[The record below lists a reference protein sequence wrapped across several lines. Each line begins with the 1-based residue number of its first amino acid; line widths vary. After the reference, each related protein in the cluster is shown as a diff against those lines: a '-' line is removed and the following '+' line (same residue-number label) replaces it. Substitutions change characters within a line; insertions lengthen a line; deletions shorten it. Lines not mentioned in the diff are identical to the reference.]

1 VRVGGRKGYLG
12 FSGGEGG
19 FYKGEV
25 RVSEVIIGGDVGFFV
40 QMVVNETAL
49 I

>member
-1 VRVGGRKGYLG
+1 VG

-19 FYKGEV
+19 FYIREV
-25 RVSEVIIGGDVGFFV
+25 RVSEVFIGGDISFFV
-40 QMVVNETAL
+40 QIVVNETAL